1 MSMHA
6 VHTACI
12 NFLRNRRNLDFA
24 IFDVLLG
31 LAGASSMSDFLTP
44 SSKHAEGGGG
54 EEVAEQQGVGQQ
66 LLIAGLLSFLETAVQ
81 VAKEQIT
88 VSHPTGIEYTFF
100 RRLSAPPCVD
110 APPTMLAKAHASC
123 LSNLQNAG
131 TSATL

>member
-1 MSMHA
+1 M
-6 VHTACI
+6 
-12 NFLRNRRNLDFA
+12 LR
-24 IFDVLLG
+24 
-31 LAGASSMSDFLTP
+31 ASHLTP

-100 RRLSAPPCVD
+100 RRLSAPPSVD

-123 LSNLQNAG
+123 LSDLQNEG